1 MELFITVV
9 TLFVFF
15 EMEDKEKNHRNI
27 RSEEQSLNF
36 QSFDVERM
44 DEWISHKPSKKE
56 IKIENEPLVNALDL
70 IEEEN
75 MD

>member
-1 MELFITVV
+1 
-9 TLFVFF
+9 
-15 EMEDKEKNHRNI
+15 MEDKEKNHRNI

-56 IKIENEPLVNALDL
+56 IKIENEPFVNALTS
-70 IEEEN
+70 
-75 MD
+75 